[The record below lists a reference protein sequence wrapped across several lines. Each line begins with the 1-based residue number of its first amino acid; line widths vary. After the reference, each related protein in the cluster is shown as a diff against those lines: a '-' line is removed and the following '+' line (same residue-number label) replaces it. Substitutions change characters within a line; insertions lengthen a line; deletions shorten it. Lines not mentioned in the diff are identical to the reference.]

1 MISLKGELGQ
11 KNDQLIEK
19 EREVMELKRA
29 HTNQQPS
36 DDNQD
41 ESTEILALKTTVTS
55 LQNIVNQ
62 KEETISRYQTLLKEA
77 REEHSTA
84 IQAMR
89 QEMNSLE
96 EELNKQT
103 IAASSRLMIEKESS
117 RPEQVKVL
125 VEKYLCRI
133 HELEDEMGQ
142 ARDQIKQL
150 TTQLHDCHK
159 ALSAQHDSIKPIPV
173 SQRSD
178 KRVEYVLKKVDEA
191 EEESNDENSS
201 DKDNKKDYSDDES
214 EATESENAK
223 DHDGKDLKRD
233 YNILADQ
240 LRDQNELIEKLN
252 NTIAELKN
260 NKGESVSRERLR
272 SELERKKR
280 RIEMLESKVEE
291 DKVEISR
298 LRHQLTSRPTR
309 PEGVGSL
316 KEEQLLKRIK
326 ALEEDLNEVHQK
338 AEKERESHRNKCAE
352 EVERWQE
359 RKRWQSINDKL
370 RNQVKTQSTQIET
383 LKSSQQRF
391 RDTITRLERERNT
404 LESKLK
410 SVKGSIPAQS
420 LIEDLEREVKQL
432 KARNEFLKKTSEITS
447 TSSLSEV
454 IECQQRKIEA
464 LQIAQKGDSAL
475 TEEIERLQER
485 KGQLQKA
492 NIRLEGE
499 NLKLKLELEK
509 RRTVQLDSDGSP
521 ESDGSDRVVSRDAST
536 GSKKSKRSYE
546 DLEKAVTVLRKVVEK
561 LQNENK
567 RLKTSET
574 HQMRDDKG
582 YMEKL
587 QMELQKAQ
595 ESYMDSLDKISSLEA
610 HLKMEKENYRMVQEQ
625 LLQKARL
632 LTKCKILLERA
643 AVREKALNEQVSD
656 LQKLIPPESLQG
668 TYHSTLH

>member
-1 MISLKGELGQ
+1 MNS
-11 KNDQLIEK
+11 
-19 EREVMELKRA
+19 
-29 HTNQQPS
+29 S
-36 DDNQD
+36 
-41 ESTEILALKTTVTS
+41 SSILLYHIIIVHYVSFVLQTTVTS

-62 KEETISRYQTLLKEA
+62 KEETISRYQTLLEEA

-84 IQAMR
+84 IQALR
-89 QEMNSLE
+89 QEMNALE

-103 IAASSRLMIEKESS
+103 IAASSRVMIDKESS
-117 RPEQVKVL
+117 RPEQVRVL

-150 TTQLHDCHK
+150 TTQLNDCHK
-159 ALSAQHDSIKPIPV
+159 SLSAQHDNIKPP

-178 KRVEYVLKKVDEA
+178 KRVDYLLKEVAEA
-191 EEESNDENSS
+191 EEQSNDNST
-201 DKDNKKDYSDDES
+201 DKDGKDDSDDDS
-214 EATESENAK
+214 ETTESENAK

-233 YNILADQ
+233 YNKLADQ

-252 NTIAELKN
+252 QTIADLKN

-316 KEEQLLKRIK
+316 KEEQLQKRIK
-326 ALEEDLNEVHQK
+326 ALEEDLNEAHLRE
-338 AEKERESHRNKCAE
+338 EKERESHRNKCAE

-359 RKRWQSINDKL
+359 RKRWQNINDKL

-383 LKSSQQRF
+383 LKSCQQRF

-404 LESKLK
+404 LDSKLK
-410 SVKGSIPAQS
+410 SVKGSIPAQN

-432 KARNEFLKKTSEITS
+432 KARNDFLKKTSEVAS

-475 TEEIERLQER
+475 TEEVERLQER

-509 RRTVQLDSDGSP
+509 RRTMQLDSDGSP
-521 ESDGSDRVVSRDAST
+521 ESDGSDRALSRDMSN
-536 GSKKSKRSYE
+536 KKSKRSYE

-561 LQNENK
+561 LQHENK
-567 RLKTSET
+567 KLKTSEP
-574 HQMRDDKG
+574 HHMREDKV
-582 YMEKL
+582 YVEKL

-610 HLKMEKENYRMVQEQ
+610 HLKVEKENYRMVQEQ

-668 TYHSTLH
+668 TYHNTLH